1 MASGFRRTRAALPP
15 STARCKRP
23 DGLLLL
29 PGFSIQFLVDPVGFE
44 PTTFSMPLRR
54 APKLRHGPSLV
65 QTPKCWGKPRSSRA
79 SPEVLGQAPEV
90 LGQVDLAGLEP
101 ATSSVRLMRAPNCA
115 TGPRLGLRIVLRS
128 RNRCQE
134 CRLKPRSLELDRRA
148 DNFLTPP
155 LAGHGISLGNA
166 PTMGALII
174 LEISV

>member
-29 PGFSIQFLVDPVGFE
+29 SGLSIQLLVDPVGFE

-65 QTPKCWGKPRSSRA
+65 QAPTCWGKPRSSGASTRSAGA
-79 SPEVLGQAPEV
+79 SPEA

-155 LAGHGISLGNA
+155 LAGHRISPGNA
-166 PTMGALII
+166 RTIRVPL
-174 LEISV
+174 